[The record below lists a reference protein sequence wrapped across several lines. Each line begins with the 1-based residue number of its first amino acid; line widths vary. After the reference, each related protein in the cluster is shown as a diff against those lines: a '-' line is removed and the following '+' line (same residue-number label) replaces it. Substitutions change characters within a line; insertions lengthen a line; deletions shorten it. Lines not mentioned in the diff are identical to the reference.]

1 MISALLLEY
10 YWIPVKTGLTDGY
23 VYPSTSKDTEV
34 AEMLPPEW
42 QKVADF
48 QEFLPDSL
56 KSGRNVRYLPLFNQG
71 RTSFITYSF
80 CCRNRGEV
88 ALLRSGY
95 F

>member
-1 MISALLLEY
+1 MMSALLLEY
-10 YWIPVKTGLTDGY
+10 CWIPVKTGLTDGY

-34 AEMLPPEW
+34 AEMLCPEW
-42 QKVADF
+42 QKWQIFENSF
-48 QEFLPDSL
+48 QIPSNLGEMSDIYHF
-56 KSGRNVRYLPLFNQG
+56 YNQG

-80 CCRNRGEV
+80 YCRNRG

>member
-1 MISALLLEY
+1 MMSALLLEY

-34 AEMLPPEW
+34 AEMLCPEW

-56 KSGRNVRYLPLFNQG
+56 KSG
-71 RTSFITYSF
+71 
-80 CCRNRGEV
+80 
-88 ALLRSGY
+88 
-95 F
+95 